1 MSKSIHEELNPQ
13 QKEAVTHPG
22 GPMLILA
29 GAGSGKTRVITHRF
43 AHLAKKSSPSK
54 VLVVTFT
61 NKAATE
67 MKERIA
73 TLTKKELKNTWIGTF
88 HSQCNRILRKEITVL
103 DYKSNFTIF
112 DSDDQASLIRHIL
125 KEFKLY
131 EALYKG
137 IISRISALKAE
148 FISPDEF
155 LSNGEGYG
163 FDEKLARVYV
173 RYQDELKRCNA
184 LDYDD
189 LIMLTVKLF
198 EEHPKILRK
207 YQNQFT
213 HVLVDEFQ
221 DTNKAQYRLLRLIC
235 KEHTNLCVVGD
246 DDQSIYG
253 FRGASVENIL
263 SFEKDYPKAR
273 VVKLEQNYRST
284 KNILNVSD
292 SLIKGNSRR
301 REKKLWSEREAGEKI
316 CHCWFATERE
326 EAKYISKQVR
336 EFYLK
341 GLYSFSDFAVLYR
354 INLQGKAIEDSLR
367 HENIPYRI
375 IGGMSFYHR
384 REIKDMTAY
393 MRLTVNRN
401 DNVSLRRIINVPA
414 RGIGASTLGKIE
426 QQAKKNGASL
436 YESIQDII
444 KNSSVTPSA
453 KDKLQGFVRIIEDI
467 ASSKNDDSGEML
479 RTIYTITG
487 YSENIEEQRAENVL
501 EFIKGA
507 EGRRVAE
514 FMDSLSLVQ
523 NTDAA
528 DEEENVVTLLTLHS
542 AKGLEF
548 PVVFISG
555 MEEGVLPFF
564 KAKTPHEVDEERR
577 LLYVG
582 MTRAKD
588 YLWLTGANK
597 RRMYAKTQEQ
607 EPSRFLKAIPASC
620 CKVLEVISK
629 PTAMEAARESAR
641 RIKSMKSSLPYAIGT
656 RVKHPK
662 WGVGVVRDSD
672 GQGDA
677 QKITV
682 NFPDIGVKRLSL
694 KFANLEQ
701 I

>member
-1 MSKSIHEELNPQ
+1 MSKAILDQLNPQ
-13 QKEAVTHPG
+13 QKEAVTHTD

-43 AHLAKKSSPSK
+43 ALLAKKSSHAK
-54 VLVVTFT
+54 ILAVTFT
-61 NKAATE
+61 NKAAAE

-73 TLTKKELKNTWIGTF
+73 ALTKKELKNTWVGTF
-88 HSQCNRILRKEITVL
+88 HSQCNRILRKEIPVL
-103 DYKSNFTIF
+103 GYESNFTIF
-112 DSDDQASLIRHIL
+112 DNDDQANLIRHIL

-137 IISRISALKAE
+137 IISRISSLKAA
-148 FISPDEF
+148 FISPEEF

-198 EEHPKILRK
+198 EEHPKILNK
-207 YQNQFT
+207 YQAMFN

-221 DTNKAQYRLLRLIC
+221 DTNKAQYRLLKLIC
-235 KEHTNLCVVGD
+235 KEHNNICVVGD

-253 FRGASVENIL
+253 FRGANVENIL
-263 SFEKDYPKAR
+263 SFEKDYPKAK
-273 VVKLEQNYRST
+273 VIKLEQNYRST
-284 KNILNVSD
+284 KNILEVSS

-301 REKKLWSEREAGEKI
+301 RDKTLWSDREAGEKI
-316 CHCWFATERE
+316 CHCWFASERE
-326 EAKYISKQVR
+326 EAKYISKQIR

-341 GLYSFSDFAVLYR
+341 GLYGFSDFAVLYR
-354 INLQGKAIEDSLR
+354 INIQGKAIEDSLR

-393 MRLTVNRN
+393 MRLAVNRN

-426 QQAKKNGASL
+426 QQAKKQGTSL
-436 YESIQDII
+436 FSSIQDII

-453 KDKLQGFVRIIEDI
+453 KEKLQGFIRIIEDI
-467 ASSKNDDSGEML
+467 SSGSSDDAGEML
-479 RTIYTITG
+479 RTIHTITG

-507 EGRRVAE
+507 EGRPVAE

-523 NTDAA
+523 STD
-528 DEEENVVTLLTLHS
+528 DREEDENVVTLLTLHS

-555 MEEGVLPFF
+555 MEEGVLPYF

-588 YLWLTGANK
+588 YLWMTGANK

-607 EPSRFLKAIPASC
+607 EPSRFLKSIPSDC
-620 CKVLEVISK
+620 CRVLEVISK
-629 PTAMEAARESAR
+629 PTAQEAARESAR
-641 RIKSMKSSLPYAIGT
+641 RIKSMSTSLPYTIGS

-682 NFPDIGVKRLSL
+682 NFPNIGVKRLSL

>member
-1 MSKSIHEELNPQ
+1 MSKIILDQLNPQ
-13 QKEAVTHPG
+13 QKEAITHTG
-22 GPMLILA
+22 GPILILA

-43 AHLAKKSSPSK
+43 AHLAKKTSPSK
-54 VLVVTFT
+54 ILAVTFT
-61 NKAATE
+61 NKAAGE
-67 MKERIA
+67 MKERISA
-73 TLTKKELKNTWIGTF
+73 LIKKDLKNTWVGTF
-88 HSQCNRILRKEITVL
+88 HSQCNRILRKEIAIL
-103 DYKSNFTIF
+103 GYKNNFSIF
-112 DSDDQASLIRHIL
+112 DSDDQSSLIRHIL

-137 IISRISALKAE
+137 IISRISGLKAD
-148 FISPDEF
+148 FISPEDF
-155 LSNGEGYG
+155 LSNGEGFG

-198 EEHPKILRK
+198 EGHPEILKK
-207 YQNQFT
+207 YQDMFKY
-213 HVLVDEFQ
+213 VLVDEFQ
-221 DTNKAQYRLLRLIC
+221 DTNKSQYRLLKLITN
-235 KEHTNLCVVGD
+235 EHRNICVVGD

-253 FRGASVENIL
+253 FRGANVDNIL
-263 SFEKDYPKAR
+263 SFEKDFPDVK
-273 VVKLEQNYRST
+273 VIKLEQNYRST
-284 KNILNVSD
+284 KNIINVSS
-292 SLIKGNSRR
+292 SLIKENSRR
-301 REKKLWSEREAGEKI
+301 REKTLQSNREEGEKV
-316 CHCWFATERE
+316 CHCWFASDLE

-341 GLYSFSDFAVLYR
+341 GQYNFSDFAVLYR
-354 INLQGKAIEDSLR
+354 INIQGKSIEDALR

-384 REIKDMTAY
+384 REIKDMTSY
-393 MRLTVNRN
+393 MRIAINRD

-426 QQAKKNGASL
+426 QQAKKQGTSL
-436 YESIQDII
+436 YAAITDII
-444 KNSSVTPSA
+444 KNSTVTPSA
-453 KDKLQGFVRIIEDI
+453 KEKLQGFVKIIEDI
-467 ASSKNDDSGEML
+467 SSGENNDSGDML
-479 RTIYTITG
+479 RNIYAITG
-487 YSENIEEQRAENVL
+487 YSENIEDQRAENVL
-501 EFIKGA
+501 EFIKDADGKPLDK
-507 EGRRVAE
+507 

-523 NTDAA
+523 NTD
-528 DEEENVVTLLTLHS
+528 DVDDEENVVTLLTLHS

-555 MEEGVLPFF
+555 LEEGVLPFF

-588 YLWLTGANK
+588 YLWLTGANR

-607 EPSRFLKAIPASC
+607 EPSRFLKTLPASC
-620 CKVLEVISK
+620 CRVHEVISK
-629 PTAMEAARESAR
+629 PTAIEAARESAR
-641 RIKSMKSSLPYAIGT
+641 RVKVMNTSLPYAIGT

-682 NFPDIGVKRLSL
+682 NFPDIGIKKLSP